1 MYFAS
6 IVPVHVTTIQS
17 FPSRSSHLDLC
28 CTTEGTP
35 NDQTRRASANQY
47 INIGVATLAFFLAT
61 RLPYV
66 RIRVARVGDRVEKLG
81 IHAYEMMRLEH
92 LEGIVVKLGSNA
104 QTKGSTIII
113 SERNCSNVA

>member
-47 INIGVATLAFFLAT
+47 INIGVATLAT
-61 RLPYV
+61 LPKKSV
-66 RIRVARVGDRVEKLG
+66 LLPC
-81 IHAYEMMRLEH
+81 HYEMMRLEH